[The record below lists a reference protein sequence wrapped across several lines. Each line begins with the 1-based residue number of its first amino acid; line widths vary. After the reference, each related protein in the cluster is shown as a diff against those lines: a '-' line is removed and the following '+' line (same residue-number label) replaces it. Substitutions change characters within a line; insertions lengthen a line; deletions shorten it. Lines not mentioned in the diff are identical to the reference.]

1 MMSRRARVTFEG
13 FAHCGAV
20 GSLKRYFPIPFL
32 LVGLGVVGYGVFVVA
47 TSPAPR
53 WAWVGA
59 LLAIAPFLFFILS
72 LAVWKRARTG
82 RHQPALL
89 ALAFLGT
96 ALSFGFYESPASW
109 LALGLGFVP
118 SLLYVYWYSVLDRS
132 RSKGLVVG
140 ATLPAFDLVDSE
152 GRPVPRTP
160 GKHAL
165 YMFVRGNWCPL
176 CMAQVREVAEQYR
189 ELEARGVE
197 VFLITPQP
205 EKHTRELADRF
216 NVPMRFCVDAG
227 NRIARQLGIDHVG
240 GVAFMMEPLG
250 YGQDTVLPTVLIAD
264 PAGTIVFADL
274 TDNYRVR
281 PEPATFIAALD
292 AVA

>member
-1 MMSRRARVTFEG
+1 MA
-13 FAHCGAV
+13 
-20 GSLKRYFPIPFL
+20 SLKRYFPIPFL
-32 LVGLGVVGYGVFVVA
+32 LIGFAALGYGLFVVA
-47 TSPAPR
+47 SAPNPP

-59 LLAIAPFLFFILS
+59 ILAIAPLVFFILS

-82 RHQPALL
+82 RHPSVLL

-109 LALGLGFVP
+109 LALGLGLVP
-118 SLLYVYWYSVLDRS
+118 SLLYLYWYSVLDRAVS
-132 RSKGLVVG
+132 TGLVVG
-140 ATLPAFDLVDSE
+140 ASLPAFDLVDSE
-152 GRPVPRTP
+152 GRVVRRTP

-197 VFLITPQP
+197 IFLITPQP
-205 EKHTRELADRF
+205 EKKTRELADRF
-216 NVPMRFCVDAG
+216 DVPMHFCVDAE
-227 NRIARQLGIDHVG
+227 NKIARQLGIEHVG

-250 YGQDTVLPTVLIAD
+250 YGKDTVLPTVLIAD
-264 PAGTIVFADL
+264 PEGILVYADL

-281 PEPATFIAALD
+281 PEPSTFLAALD
-292 AVA
+292 AGA

>member
-1 MMSRRARVTFEG
+1 MDRPDRVTFEA
-13 FAHCGAV
+13 FAHCGTVA
-20 GSLKRYFPIPFL
+20 SLKRYFPIPFL
-32 LVGLGVVGYGVFVVA
+32 LIGLAVLAYGLTVVA
-47 TSPAPR
+47 RAPTPP

-59 LLAIAPFLFFILS
+59 MLAIAPFVFFILS

-82 RHQPALL
+82 RHQAALL
-89 ALAFLGT
+89 ALAFVGT

-109 LALGLGFVP
+109 FALGLGLVP

-140 ATLPAFDLVDSE
+140 ASLPAFELTDYE
-152 GRPVPRTP
+152 GRAVPRTP

-205 EKHTRELADRF
+205 EKNTRELADRF
-216 NVPMRFCVDAG
+216 DVPMRFCVDAE

-264 PAGTIVFADL
+264 PAGTIVFVDL

-281 PEPATFIAALD
+281 PEPSTFLAALD
-292 AVA
+292 AEA